1 MANSENVT
9 RCYPFSSQQYNGHLY
24 CCNTMNLVS
33 ALNHTF
39 KCLTCLM
46 QRNAPPGVSPIFPP
60 NHCAYEHIANNHI
73 LVCLICQSKIFQGT
87 WCKDKAF
94 AHISHCIVQ
103 ATYKTSRPFV
113 CMPTSCLHTLW
124 IT

>member
-1 MANSENVT
+1 MANFQNII
-9 RCYPFSSQQYNGHLY
+9 RCYPFSSQPFQGRLF
-24 CCNTMNLVS
+24 CCNTMNLGS

-39 KCLTCLM
+39 KCLMCLM
-46 QRNAPPGVSPIFPP
+46 RRNTPTGVSPIFPP

-94 AHISHCIVQ
+94 THISLCIVR
-103 ATYKTSRPFV
+103 ATYNTSRPFV
-113 CMPTSCLHTLW
+113 CTSCLHTLC

>member
-1 MANSENVT
+1 MANFQNII
-9 RCYPFSSQQYNGHLY
+9 RCYPFSSQPFQGRLF
-24 CCNTMNLVS
+24 CCNQMNLVS

-39 KCLTCLM
+39 KCLMCLM
-46 QRNAPPGVSPIFPP
+46 RRNTPTGVSPIFPP

-94 AHISHCIVQ
+94 THISLCIV
-103 ATYKTSRPFV
+103 
-113 CMPTSCLHTLW
+113 
-124 IT
+124 

>member
-1 MANSENVT
+1 MVNFDNFT
-9 RCYPFSSQQYNGHLY
+9 RRHPFSSKFYEGRKY

-33 ALNHTF
+33 ALNHGF

-46 QRNAPPGVSPIFPP
+46 QRDAPVGVSPIFPP
-60 NHCAYEHIANNHI
+60 NQCANEHIADNHVI
-73 LVCLICQSKIFQGT
+73 VCLICQSKSLQGT

-94 AHISHCIVQ
+94 THIFDCIVK
-103 ATYKTSRPFV
+103 ATYNTSRPFI
-113 CMPTSCLHTLW
+113 CTSCFQTLW